1 MPALTVAASYTVAAQ
16 RPYFA
21 TRTSTVVPQSDV
33 SVGGGDLSLPLS
45 AGGLSGSVL
54 LWDNVGGAGP
64 NGSSAGAQIAVSGTA
79 FNGVAWNPAPFTTP
93 ISGAWSFP
101 ALPPGTYAVA
111 LSSAGRT
118 CAAYGSAVVAPGATA
133 DAGIRQC
140 TDAIAP
146 GPVGLGLPLA
156 TESGLSG
163 WVSGTTV
170 TVPIDVAAT
179 DATAPAANLR
189 AYETVVGAGPDWSA
203 ATRVDVAPIEPVQL
217 DVGGLA
223 VGATNTVWV
232 RAVDWAG
239 NTGPASSLQVVQDS
253 TAPPEPTITSPRTVV
268 PDTTAT
274 VTFTGSD
281 ADPTFLRYEACTSTV
296 AAAAACPGAAAC
308 AFAPVAQSYPVLL
321 AANQR
326 TCLWAR
332 AVDKAGRTS
341 SVAATTIMS
350 DVSAP
355 TAPVFRPSY
364 DPAAVTVR
372 AEWVDLFLATA
383 PTDAAWGGAWKG
395 IGWIEVDGGGG
406 FQALCTAAACHPN
419 DAYNP
424 CAADCGCTDA
434 RVRCDGTTFTGL
446 RVPLATAS
454 HNWIAVRSVDLAG
467 TASNGLSQEV
477 ATETTAGV
485 IAATSSSEFL
495 PSLAGNLVSY
505 TRSGVGQV
513 LVDLGANRRFDSTD
527 TTCTVAGGSNGVL
540 GSKSLLAYLASGEL
554 KLRRSA
560 TGAAF
565 CGVDTTTSTGIYP
578 PMYLLGAS
586 GERVAYVGG
595 SSGAWTVL
603 VREPGANGVL
613 GDPDDATTSLGTFSG
628 YVWDVQLAGS
638 YVRAMVAGT
647 ATGGQMVERVLSSS
661 ASFASGFTIFDLPY
675 SSVSLAAL
683 SPDGSKLAYTDTSL
697 GKVVVRFPT
706 AGRYGAGDVTV
717 TKPLPQGFV
726 GTNTA
731 SIAIEGNHLVVADA
745 GIGALLHWDAGPDG
759 KFGTADDLYGQLK
772 PSKVRRRYAAL
783 SAGLFVYEE
792 GSDVFAL
799 DLTNVRWEDV
809 PSGYDTSGA
818 LVTAASGSVFFG
830 GSNPFGGGM
839 PLVARCATG
848 RDSGPG
854 TTPNWFSAGGDYVVY
869 DGGGLWLGTRDT
881 TGAAPSGCFFT
892 GSSTAQLI
900 FSSYFPM
907 HSVVLGETVLAANR
921 PWGTPT
927 TTVTAIEPA
936 TAGQPLTAGQVAVT
950 LATGIDYPYGLGLT
964 DRQAVYFCGSGSF
977 GVGYQACVK
986 GKGAGNLFRGAGAPA
1001 AVALL
1006 HPPGAPG
1013 AGTVIPVQYL
1023 KVSGRRVVLGALPGS
1038 LLLVDA
1044 GPDGDLATADDTEV
1058 ALASQLLDGSQ
1069 FDIAGNWVAYVTAG
1083 SPGGDQIYLYNAVEQ
1098 TQQQLTFH
1106 ISTKKNV
1113 AVDPSGRVWWE
1124 DGVLGTTWS
1133 LWVRTP

>member
-1 MPALTVAASYTVAAQ
+1 
-16 RPYFA
+16 
-21 TRTSTVVPQSDV
+21 
-33 SVGGGDLSLPLS
+33 
-45 AGGLSGSVL
+45 
-54 LWDNVGGAGP
+54 
-64 NGSSAGAQIAVSGTA
+64 
-79 FNGVAWNPAPFTTP
+79 
-93 ISGAWSFP
+93 
-101 ALPPGTYAVA
+101 
-111 LSSAGRT
+111 
-118 CAAYGSAVVAPGATA
+118 
-133 DAGIRQC
+133 
-140 TDAIAP
+140 
-146 GPVGLGLPLA
+146 
-156 TESGLSG
+156 
-163 WVSGTTV
+163 VSGTTV

-424 CAADCGCTDA
+424 CTADCGCTDA

-792 GSDVFAL
+792 GNDVFAL

-936 TAGQPLTAGQVAVT
+936 VGGPAAHGRTGRGDARDRHRLSVRPRPHRSTGGLLLRERELRGRVPGVREREGRRHPLPPRGRARRGRAPPPAGRPRRRDRDPGPVPQGVRTARRPRRVAGVVAPRGRRTGWRPRHRRRHRGGPRVPAPRRVAVRHRRK
-950 LATGIDYPYGLGLT
+950 LGRVRHRRIPGRRPDLPL
-964 DRQAVYFCGSGSF
+964 Q
-977 GVGYQACVK
+977 
-986 GKGAGNLFRGAGAPA
+986 RGRADPA
-1001 AVALL
+1001 AAHVPHLDEEERRGGSERPRLVGGRRPRDDLVAL
-1006 HPPGAPG
+1006 
-1013 AGTVIPVQYL
+1013 
-1023 KVSGRRVVLGALPGS
+1023 
-1038 LLLVDA
+1038 
-1044 GPDGDLATADDTEV
+1044 GP
-1058 ALASQLLDGSQ
+1058 
-1069 FDIAGNWVAYVTAG
+1069 
-1083 SPGGDQIYLYNAVEQ
+1083 NAVAARARRGHRHVGG
-1098 TQQQLTFH
+1098 FAV
-1106 ISTKKNV
+1106 ISTF
-1113 AVDPSGRVWWE
+1113 SSRVCPLPACAISETCSHPQTPWP
-1124 DGVLGTTWS
+1124 TW
-1133 LWVRTP
+1133 T